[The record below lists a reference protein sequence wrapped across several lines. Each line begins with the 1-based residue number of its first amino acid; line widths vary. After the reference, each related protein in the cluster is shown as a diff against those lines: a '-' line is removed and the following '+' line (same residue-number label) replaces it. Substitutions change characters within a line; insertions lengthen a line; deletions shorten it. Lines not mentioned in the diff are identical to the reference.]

1 MRRTDLTSDNLAPP
15 EPNRRS
21 AAAPEPK
28 RRFATL
34 SVERLMGNVL
44 GPAARRRGFAES
56 TILSDWASIVGPTLA
71 GRCQPVR
78 VEFPRGRHVGGTLH
92 LHARGGAALELQHM
106 APQLA
111 EKVNGFFGFAAV
123 RRIRLVQAAPPASR
137 QQPEQP
143 NLRPLG
149 AEEEQ
154 GLRELVGA
162 LADQPL
168 GQALLGLGRCIQGT
182 RRR

>member
-1 MRRTDLTSDNLAPP
+1 V
-15 EPNRRS
+15 
-21 AAAPEPK
+21 
-28 RRFATL
+28 

-56 TILSDWASIVGPTLA
+56 AILSDWASIVGPVLA

-78 VEFPRGRHVGGTLH
+78 VEFPRGRHQGGTLH

-111 EKVNGFFGFAAV
+111 ERVNGFFGFAAV
-123 RRIRLVQAAPPASR
+123 RKIRLVQAAPPPRRVPPAG
-137 QQPEQP
+137 P
-143 NLRPLG
+143 NVRPLG

-154 GLRELVGA
+154 GLRELVGT

-168 GQALLGLGRCIQGT
+168 GKALLELGRVMQGT

>member
-1 MRRTDLTSDNLAPP
+1 MPKTQLKSDNLA
-15 EPNRRS
+15 
-21 AAAPEPK
+21 APEDR

-34 SVERLMGNVL
+34 SVDRLMGNVL

-56 TILSDWASIVGPTLA
+56 AILSDWASIVGPVLA

-78 VEFPRGRHVGGTLH
+78 VEFPRGRHQGGTLH

-111 EKVNGFFGFAAV
+111 ERINGFFGFAAV
-123 RRIRLVQAAPPASR
+123 RRIRLVQTAPPPR
-137 QQPEQP
+137 KMPEPGP
-143 NLRPLG
+143 NVRPLG
-149 AEEEQ
+149 PAEEQE
-154 GLRELVGA
+154 LRELVGA

-168 GQALLGLGRCIQGT
+168 GQALIELGRVMQGT

>member
-1 MRRTDLTSDNLAPP
+1 MPKSELKSDNLAPP
-15 EPNRRS
+15 EPG
-21 AAAPEPK
+21 

-34 SVERLMGNVL
+34 SIDRLMGTAL

-56 TILSDWASIVGPTLA
+56 AILSDWASIVGPVLA

-78 VEFPRGRHVGGTLH
+78 VEFPRGRSQGGTLH

-111 EKVNGFFGFAAV
+111 ERINGFFGFAAV
-123 RRIRLVQAAPPASR
+123 RRIRLVQAPPPPRKVEPQGPNVRALAP
-137 QQPEQP
+137 
-143 NLRPLG
+143 
-149 AEEEQ
+149 AEEQE
-154 GLRELVGA
+154 LRELVGA

-168 GQALLGLGRCIQGT
+168 GQALLELGRVMQGT

>member
-1 MRRTDLTSDNLAPP
+1 MPNSDLRSDNLTPP
-15 EPNRRS
+15 D
-21 AAAPEPK
+21 AK

-34 SVERLMGNVL
+34 GVDRLVSNVL

-56 TILSDWASIVGPTLA
+56 AILSDWASIVGPMLA

-78 VEFPRGRHVGGTLH
+78 VEFPRGRSQGGTLH

-111 EKVNGFFGFAAV
+111 ERINGFFGFAAV
-123 RRIRLVQAAPPASR
+123 RRIRLVQAPPPPQRAPEPG
-137 QQPEQP
+137 P

-149 AEEEQ
+149 PAEEQ
-154 GLRELVGA
+154 NLRQLVGA

-168 GQALLGLGRCIQGT
+168 GQALLELGRVMQGT
-182 RRR
+182 RRT

>member
-1 MRRTDLTSDNLAPP
+1 MLAVAFMAKNDLKSDNLAPP
-15 EPNRRS
+15 EPR
-21 AAAPEPK
+21 

-56 TILSDWASIVGPTLA
+56 AILSDWAGIVGPMLA

-78 VEFPRGRHVGGTLH
+78 VEFPRGRHQGGTLH

-111 EKVNGFFGFAAV
+111 ERINGYFGFAAV
-123 RRIRLVQAAPPASR
+123 RRIRLVQAPPPPR
-137 QQPEQP
+137 RTEPEGP
-143 NLRPLG
+143 NVRPLAP
-149 AEEEQ
+149 AEEQE
-154 GLRELVGA
+154 LRQLVGA
-162 LADQPL
+162 LADEPL
-168 GQALLGLGRCIQGT
+168 GQALLQLGRAMQGT